1 MKDLYR
7 FAAAAIVVA
16 ACGASVAPESPDGS
30 VVDLGAAPV
39 VEDPLLAA
47 RRCSSGAIRDPNES
61 EGPDMMPGRAC
72 NECHASAN
80 AASGEGDAPIFA
92 AAGTLYPSGHEPD
105 DCIGSGTEGAVVVV
119 TGADGVSHE
128 ATANKVGNFF
138 LEDLTLQMP
147 IRARVIYKGRTR
159 EMLLPQNTADCNHC
173 HSPTGREAAPGRIVL
188 P

>member
-16 ACGASVAPESPDGS
+16 ACGARVVPEIPDGS
-30 VVDLGAAPV
+30 AVDLGAAPV
-39 VEDPLLAA
+39 VDDPLLAGP
-47 RRCSSGAIRDPNES
+47 RCSSGAIRDPNES
-61 EGPDMMPGRAC
+61 EGPQMMPGRAC

-105 DCIGSGTEGAVVVV
+105 DCIGSGTESAVVVV
-119 TGADGVSHE
+119 TGADRVSRE

-138 LEDLTLQMP
+138 LEDVTLQMP

-159 EMLLPQNTADCNHC
+159 EMKLPQTSGDCNHC
-173 HSPTGREAAPGRIVL
+173 HTSTGSEAAPGRIVL